1 MSPEY
6 AKMSVQGRGAP
17 EVGSSWL
24 VPAGTPKKA
33 WPEPPKRH
41 GRNPQKGMAGTGTL
55 SFFVSTKVDTVLY
68 QTFLYLQKFSGKTF
82 GLHNENVHY

>member
-33 WPEPPKRH
+33 WPEPELCR
-41 GRNPQKGMAGTGTL
+41 
-55 SFFVSTKVDTVLY
+55 F
-68 QTFLYLQKFSGKTF
+68 
-82 GLHNENVHY
+82 

>member
-24 VPAGTPKKA
+24 VLAGTSKKA

-41 GRNPQKGMAGTGTL
+41 GRNRN
-55 SFFVSTKVDTVLY
+55 SVVFREIEY